1 MILTI
6 HPPERKFLVTTVIDA
21 LVLGLSLAALIYF
34 VAEGYRIR
42 SAWKENT
49 WRMNVGNSCKDCW
62 R

>member
-1 MILTI
+1 M
-6 HPPERKFLVTTVIDA
+6 TTVIDA

-34 VAEGYRIR
+34 VAEGCRIR